1 MLLNNQC
8 VTEEIKM
15 KLNNF
20 RQMKWKQCKTYRA
33 QKSRSMWGVYKI
45 YRGLSQKIR
54 KKLNKQSKL
63 ISKDLEREIKTQ
75 PKLGKGRR
83 KQRSW
88 WK

>member
-33 QKSRSMWGVYKI
+33 QQSRSMWGVYKI

-83 KQRSW
+83 KQRSR